1 MNLEGQ
7 QTKKKDGLGTS
18 L

>member
-1 MNLEGQ
+1 MDLEGQ